1 MSIIGKNMTL
11 TQLSYIVAVDK
22 YRHFA
27 TAAQNIYITQPTLS
41 MQIQKLEDEL
51 GVLIFDRSKTP
62 VVPTAVGEQII
73 EQAKAILSGAKHI
86 EDMVAVQ
93 DGKLKGSFRVGIIP
107 TIAPYLVP
115 LFLKKFIETYPD
127 VKLVFEE
134 ALTGEVIQGLNEDH
148 FDVGIIAT
156 PASSLFEEFLFLEPF
171 LGYVNNQHKLAKKDN
186 ISLDDLYE
194 EDLWLLN
201 EGHCFRDQAMRL
213 CKKDNEQRNKAPI
226 TFESGNLE
234 TLKRLVEQD
243 FGTTLMPYLA
253 MQEFDKRCA
262 TATVKE
268 FEEPVPSRKIRLVYS
283 REFLKQN
290 LIQAFADIIRS
301 SIPEALQK
309 QEEKLV
315 VE

>member
-1 MSIIGKNMTL
+1 MTL

-27 TAAQNIYITQPTLS
+27 TAAKKIYITQPTLS

-51 GVLIFDRSKTP
+51 DVLIFDRSKSP
-62 VVPTAVGEQII
+62 VVPTAIGEEII
-73 EQAKAILSGAKHI
+73 EQAKKILSGAKHI

-93 DGKLKGSFRVGIIP
+93 GKELHGTFRVGIIP

-115 LFLKKFIETYPD
+115 LFLKSFVDQYPHIE
-127 VKLVFEE
+127 LVFEE
-134 ALTGEVIQGLNEDH
+134 ALTEEVLKGLNEDY

-156 PASSLFEEFLFLEPF
+156 PTEGHIFEKDLFLEPF
-171 LGYVNNQHKLAKKDN
+171 LAYINPSHKLAKKDK
-186 ISLDDLYE
+186 ICVDDLYE

-201 EGHCFRDQAMRL
+201 EGHCFRDQTMKI
-213 CKKDNEQRNKAPI
+213 CKKNNEKRNKAPI

-243 FGTTLMPYLA
+243 FGVTLMPYLA
-253 MQEFDKRCA
+253 MNDHDTSCA
-262 TATVKE
+262 NGIVKE
-268 FEEPVPSRKIRLVYS
+268 FEDPVPSRKIRLVYS

-290 LIQAFADIIRS
+290 LIGAFADVIKE
-301 SIPEALQK
+301 SIPEELESDEDK
-309 QEEKLV
+309 MV